1 MSTAEILAEL
11 TRLSAEER
19 RQIARRLAEL
29 EGAVIDRRGD
39 VLPAVEV
46 AELRARLD
54 RFAEEWESPEMS
66 IYDDYDA
73 STAGLQAR

>member
-29 EGAVIDRRGD
+29 EGGVISRQGD
-39 VLPAVEV
+39 VLSAGDV
-46 AELRARLD
+46 AELRAKLG
-54 RFAEEWESPEMS
+54 RFAEEWDSPEMS

-73 STAGLQAR
+73 SKAGLQTR

>member
-29 EGAVIDRRGD
+29 EGGVINRRGD
-39 VLPAVEV
+39 VFPPGDV

-54 RFAEEWESPEMS
+54 RFAEEWDSPEMS
-66 IYDDYDA
+66 IYDDYDGFKA
-73 STAGLQAR
+73 DLQTR

>member
-11 TRLSAEER
+11 TRLSSEER

-29 EGAVIDRRGD
+29 EGVLIDRQGS
-39 VLPAVEV
+39 VIPADEV

-54 RFAEEWESPEMS
+54 RFAAEWESPEMS

-73 STAGLQAR
+73 SKAGLQTR